1 MSYEGNSFSLISQF
15 QQVVHQNAV
24 VATHVH
30 AVEAGDDLAD
40 DAPVGVAA
48 DKGIRE
54 GAVEGQLRRQVL
66 HPRVEAVVVRL
77 VTVQGDVRQ
86 MVGTEDVR
94 HIWLHRLPD
103 ALDVEGAELLVAFF
117 YAWYSPILPA
127 VPGNDVIVLAPA
139 HTAVEE
145 EAAAH
150 EVVAANLHGR
160 LGVQNMHI
168 GSLGVLVADVLQR
181 LFEGAFPELV
191 VAERRHHGEF
201 GGEQVAEEGVQA
213 VDEWRRHGVARHHGH
228 VWLGVLNQIP
238 YALQERREAPLVN
251 RIRNIGHPQMQI

>member
-1 MSYEGNSFSLISQF
+1 MLPLFLVEF

-54 GAVEGQLRRQVL
+54 GVVEGQLRRQVL

-94 HIWLHRLPD
+94 HIWLHRLSD
-103 ALDVEGAELLVAFF
+103 ALHVVGAELLVALLDVGN
-117 YAWYSPILPA
+117 APILPA
-127 VPGNDVIVLAPA
+127 VPGDDVVVLAPA
-139 HTAVEE
+139 HASVEE
-145 EAAAH
+145 EASAH
-150 EVVAANLHGR
+150 EVVAVNLHGR
-160 LGVQNMHI
+160 LRVQDMHV
-168 GSLGVLVADVLQR
+168 GGLGVLVADVIQR

-201 GGEQVAEEGVQA
+201 GGEQVAEEGV
-213 VDEWRRHGVARHHGH
+213 
-228 VWLGVLNQIP
+228 
-238 YALQERREAPLVN
+238 
-251 RIRNIGHPQMQI
+251 